1 MRAHHRHHMATS
13 DGHHDGT
20 RVVRGVEHHHLRI
33 VAHDP
38 NVVVDFPT
46 TTVGSNVPCVTMR

>member
-1 MRAHHRHHMATS
+1 MVTS
-13 DGHHDGT
+13 DGHDDGT

-33 VAHDP
+33 VVHDP

-46 TTVGSNVPCVTMR
+46 TTVGSNVPSVTLR